1 MTADPRV
8 EAVMAVMRRDGWT
21 CDYHEP
27 VDDPGECSDCDEAHA
42 ATASRAVAAL
52 DAYDGPK
59 FSSVVHECCE
69 RPTEVDLRK
78 RIAQEIE
85 AAHRTAPDCCAYDV
99 AARIAR
105 GTDPGKDTR

>member
-1 MTADPRV
+1 MTDPRV
-8 EAVMAVMRRDGWT
+8 EIVRQALGGHLGIA
-21 CDYHEP
+21 
-27 VDDPGECSDCDEAHA
+27 DPPAGQCCAEVV
-42 ATASRAVAAL
+42 VAAL
-52 DAYDGPK
+52 DAYDAPK
-59 FSSVVHECCE
+59 FTSVVHECCE
-69 RPTEVDLRK
+69 RPTEVDLRE

>member
-8 EAVMAVMRRDGWT
+8 EAVAEALRSCYRAD
-21 CDYHEP
+21 EP
-27 VDDPGECSDCDEAHA
+27 FTPA
-42 ATASRAVAAL
+42 ALAPIAVAAL

>member
-8 EAVMAVMRRDGWT
+8 EAVAEALRSCYRAD
-21 CDYHEP
+21 EP
-27 VDDPGECSDCDEAHA
+27 FTPA
-42 ATASRAVAAL
+42 ALAPIAVAAL
-52 DAYDGPK
+52 DAYDRETAPVSRDHK
-59 FSSVVHECCE
+59 WLDFHHAAWEA
-69 RPTEVDLRK
+69 DLRE